1 MHCYLLI
8 QLNIV
13 NTDDFKGKKKMP
25 EAFCTFVQYN
35 IDSQEWFPVFI

>member
-8 QLNIV
+8 QVNIV
-13 NTDDFKGKKKMP
+13 NTDDFKGKKMP

>member
-13 NTDDFKGKKKMP
+13 NTDDFKGKKKCQKP
-25 EAFCTFVQYN
+25 SVQYN